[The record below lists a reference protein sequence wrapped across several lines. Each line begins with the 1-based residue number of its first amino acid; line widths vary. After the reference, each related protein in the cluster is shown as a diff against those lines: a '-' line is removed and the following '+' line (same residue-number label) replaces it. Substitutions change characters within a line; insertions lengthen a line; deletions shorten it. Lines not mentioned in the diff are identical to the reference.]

1 MAKNTPRDYTQRGAC
16 IIYRSTKYTDV
27 FVFDADLFERGLKEY
42 NETVEE
48 KISGPPFL
56 RTQVWV
62 GPNIDLLGDAFVP
75 VAYVK
80 LKRGSVELKL
90 GADGYV
96 IECDG
101 TCFDARAVKEGLAA
115 GTAGKVT
122 LLPPNDS

>member
-56 RTQVWV
+56 RV

-80 LKRGSVELKL
+80 LKRGSVELKR
-90 GADGYV
+90 GDDGYV
-96 IECDG
+96 IECDAR
-101 TCFDARAVKEGLAA
+101 CFSAREVNEGSAAV
-115 GTAGKVT
+115 TAVKVT
-122 LLPPNDS
+122 LLQPNDS